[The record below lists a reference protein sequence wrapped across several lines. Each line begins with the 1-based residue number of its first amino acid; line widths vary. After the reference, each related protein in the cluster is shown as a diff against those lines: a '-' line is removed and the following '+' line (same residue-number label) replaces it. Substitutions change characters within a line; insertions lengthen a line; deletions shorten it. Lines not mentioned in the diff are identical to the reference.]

1 MRRRKAI
8 MEKKTYKCET
18 CAWRRYAESNPEK
31 FWAKVWRWH
40 TGWCPGWKRYMK
52 ATGGKD

>member
-1 MRRRKAI
+1 MRRQG

-52 ATGGKD
+52 ATEGKRD